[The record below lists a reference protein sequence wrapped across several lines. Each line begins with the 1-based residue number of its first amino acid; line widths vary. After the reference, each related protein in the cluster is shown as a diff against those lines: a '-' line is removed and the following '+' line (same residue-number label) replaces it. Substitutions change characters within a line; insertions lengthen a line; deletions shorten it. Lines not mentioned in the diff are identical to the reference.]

1 MLLFLTTNMAAV
13 KSRAN
18 QQVEEPMVTLATI
31 GLRGRC
37 QKGRERWGLER
48 DFGQELGLG
57 FIINESSELLYGYMT
72 CDLRLFVDYPPER
85 PLTRLRL
92 AISLIP
98 LSALNFDFLH

>member
-18 QQVEEPMVTLATI
+18 QQLEEPIVTLATI
-31 GLRGRC
+31 VLRGRC
-37 QKGRERWGLER
+37 QKGRKRWEK
-48 DFGQELGLG
+48 DSGQELGLG